1 MGKELY
7 QLVAKD
13 KLGNE
18 VIIELNNSNKKNKGS
33 LELIDSGTTLFE
45 NKYSLSNYLFKK
57 GKIKDIEVDFMIK
70 YFHNGERY
78 LPVIFN
84 DKRLRGITKD
94 ETIKNDAIYIY
105 LKHLEALLYSKG
117 FYNYIISLNEKNN
130 KQKTNGNY
138 LNQKI
143 INSIIEYY
151 NLYVRTNDIDSNKYE
166 IQMVLLKE
174 LYNYKQFRTLYL
186 FVEEYNNQKRESKV
200 KGKVYKKL
208 L

>member
-166 IQMVLLKE
+166 LQMVLLKE